1 MKGEVMAL
9 RYRFGALL
17 LVLMVIGVACGGD
30 DTSSDTA
37 DDTGDTEAAED
48 AGSAGTLTAANFAFD
63 PVSLTAASGDSIEFT
78 NEDEAEH
85 NFTAEDA
92 DIDVDVDAGGS
103 ATIDLTDV
111 EPGSYDFYCE
121 YHKDSMTGTL
131 EVTE

>member
-1 MKGEVMAL
+1 MTLK
-9 RYRFGALL
+9 YRFGALL

-30 DTSSDTA
+30 DASTETT
-37 DDTGDTEAAED
+37 DDSADTEPAED
-48 AGSAGTLTAANFAFD
+48 AGGSGALVAANFAFD
-63 PVSLTAASGDSIEFT
+63 PTSLSAASGDSIEFT

-92 DIDVDVDAGGS
+92 GLDVDVDAGGS

-111 EPGSYDFYCE
+111 EAGSYDFFCK

-131 EVTE
+131 EVTG